1 MNYGET
7 KEIADL
13 LYGHNIGDV
22 TFSAAL
28 RRITEICDEHTKSEV
43 TFWQLKFG
51 QEHAKG
57 KQPAVPSAVLP

>member
-28 RRITEICDEHTKSEV
+28 RRITRDRDWETYY
-43 TFWQLKFG
+43 
-51 QEHAKG
+51 
-57 KQPAVPSAVLP
+57 